1 MKFFTQTLFAST
13 FAATVTFGSAL
24 DDIPTTAVNAG
35 AFNTLVAALG
45 AAELVTTLSGPGPFT
60 VFAPTDD
67 AFAALP
73 DGTVDCLLR
82 PENKQAFTDV
92 LLYHV
97 ASGNVAAADLADGGK
112 ITTLLAGAELDVDLS
127 DGVKI
132 NQSTVT
138 TANVFATN
146 GLIHI
151 IDQVLVPSSLDV
163 CVGINDIPTTAV
175 NAGAFNTLVAA
186 LGAAELVTTLSGP
199 GPFTVFAPTDDAFA
213 ALPDGTVDC
222 LLKAENKQA
231 LTDVLLYHVASGNVA
246 ASELTDGDKI
256 MTLLAGA
263 ELDVDLS
270 DGVKINQSTVTTA
283 NVFNTNGIIHI
294 IDQVLL
300 PPSLDLAVCE
310 KDEDHDDEDHDE
322 ESGSEKISFR
332 LMYSVV
338 TAAVALL
345 FTAV

>member
-1 MKFFTQTLFAST
+1 LKAENKQALTDVLLYHVASGNV
-13 FAATVTFGSAL
+13 AASELTDGDKIMSLLAGAELDVDLSDGVKINQSTVTTANVFATNGIIHIIDQVLVPSSL
-24 DDIPTTAVNAG
+24 DVCLGLFDIPTTAIKAG

-67 AFAALP
+67 AF
-73 DGTVDCLLR
+73 D
-82 PENKQAFTDV
+82 
-92 LLYHV
+92 
-97 ASGNVAAADLADGGK
+97 
-112 ITTLLAGAELDVDLS
+112 
-127 DGVKI
+127 
-132 NQSTVT
+132 
-138 TANVFATN
+138 
-146 GLIHI
+146 
-151 IDQVLVPSSLDV
+151 
-163 CVGINDIPTTAV
+163 
-175 NAGAFNTLVAA
+175 
-186 LGAAELVTTLSGP
+186 
-199 GPFTVFAPTDDAFA
+199 

-256 MTLLAGA
+256 MSLLAGA

-310 KDEDHDDEDHDE
+310 KDEDHDHEDHDHDDHDDEDHDE